1 MIYLLPGMGADHR
14 MYAAPAW
21 HTLPQARALDWPAH
35 GGETTIT
42 DIAARVIADAQI
54 RDGDVIIGS
63 SLGGIVGCE
72 IANQMR
78 LRALVL
84 IGSAQSPDEISKLLA
99 VLHPLAAVAPLELI
113 RTATAKL
120 PGELC
125 EMFASSEARFVRAM
139 CRTVFTWAGLRS
151 ERIRPCRLHG
161 RHDRVIPAPAVADL
175 LLDGGHLVAMTHASE
190 CVSFLRSANL

>member
-1 MIYLLPGMGADHR
+1 MIA
-14 MYAAPAW
+14 
-21 HTLPQARALDWPAH
+21 
-35 GGETTIT
+35 E
-42 DIAARVIADAQI
+42 AQI
-54 RDGDVIIGS
+54 REDDVIVGS

-99 VLHPLAAVAPLELI
+99 VLHPLAALAPLKLV
-113 RTATAKL
+113 RAATEKL

-125 EMFASSEARFVRAM
+125 EMFAASDTNFVRTM
-139 CRTVFTWAGLRS
+139 CRAVFTWSGLRS

-161 RHDRVIPAPAVADL
+161 RHDRVIPAPADADL